1 MGNYANVFL
10 HVDEEKIEIRLSI
23 TFNGLQEGFL
33 RVMGLLTGR
42 EDGELMIVLIVKKK
56 KTLREREKSK
66 KEKIC

>member
-10 HVDEEKIEIRLSI
+10 HVDEEKIEIGLSI

>member
-10 HVDEEKIEIRLSI
+10 HVDEEKIEIGLSI

-33 RVMGLLTGR
+33 RVMGHLTGR